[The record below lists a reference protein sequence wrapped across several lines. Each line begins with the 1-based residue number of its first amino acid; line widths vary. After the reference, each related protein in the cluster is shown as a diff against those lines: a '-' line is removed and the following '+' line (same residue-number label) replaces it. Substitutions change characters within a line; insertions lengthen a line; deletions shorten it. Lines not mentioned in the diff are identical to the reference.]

1 MKMSKEKEK
10 KKRFTD
16 RAYEFEDLHFRS
28 PSTVTEKT
36 AGDITYLFLIL
47 FIMQKQ
53 LQVVFFTVSFEKAS
67 AVTHYRLPRNERMP
81 RDVFHTC

>member
-1 MKMSKEKEK
+1 MNDKMNDPFSSFHNACTLIYLLSTIGCLLFCIFVVVYPMKMSKEKEK

-36 AGDITYLFLIL
+36 AGDITYY
-47 FIMQKQ
+47 QK
-53 LQVVFFTVSFEKAS
+53 VK
-67 AVTHYRLPRNERMP
+67 
-81 RDVFHTC
+81 